1 MKLIRTRL
9 PRRWNGADWSIHQ
22 CDLSNRSLA
31 WFRIGLAGVLLAQ
44 AACLIGAVNDLF
56 GQHGPG
62 SWSLTLFDAPPQIP
76 RVSWFEQALSIA
88 GGSTELGAPLAL
100 GVYVAS
106 LVGLLV
112 GYRTRQ
118 FAIIAWL
125 THTALMTSGQVSTY
139 GADRFAHIGL
149 FYCAVFPVGQTLA
162 FDVRGSKTADEF
174 SIWSWLGLRVL
185 QVHTCIMY
193 TASGIEKAMGE
204 QWWNGEAVWR
214 AIMGA
219 PFECSIDCSFLAYV
233 PWLAKVAGWTTPL
246 LEAGVVAFMWHRRLR
261 RLWLVCI
268 VGMHLGIA
276 VLIGLWA
283 FSAVMIVYD
292 VSAFWGQG
300 DATKK

>member
-1 MKLIRTRL
+1 MNLILAGL
-9 PRRWNGADWSIHQ
+9 PRLWTGADWSINRR
-22 CDLSNRSLA
+22 DASNRSLA
-31 WFRIGLAGVLLAQ
+31 WFRIGLAAVLLAQ
-44 AACLIGAVNDLF
+44 AAGLIGAVNDLF
-56 GQHGPG
+56 SQHGP
-62 SWSLTLFDAPPQIP
+62 
-76 RVSWFEQALSIA
+76 VSWFLTWLEPPPELPTVGWFERALSMA
-88 GGSTELGAPLAL
+88 GAPTGLGAPLAL
-100 GVYVAS
+100 AIYVAS

-112 GYRTRQ
+112 GYRRRL

-125 THTALMTSGQVSTY
+125 AHTALMTSSHASTY

-162 FDVRGSKTADEF
+162 LDAHGSKMVPEF

-185 QVHTCIMY
+185 QAHICIMY

-219 PFECSIDCSFLAYV
+219 PLECPIDCSFLAYV
-233 PWLAKVAGWTTPL
+233 PWLAKVAGWMTLL
-246 LEAGVVAFMWHRRLR
+246 LEGGIVAFMWNRHSR
-261 RLWLVCI
+261 RLWLAGI
-268 VGMHLGIA
+268 VGMHLSIA
-276 VLIGLWA
+276 VMMGLWT
-283 FSAVMIVYD
+283 FSAVMLVYD